1 MENIAEES
9 QLWKVGQSN
18 LDEIKRPATS
28 FLYKDVLS
36 YSQKNQ
42 LIAQQRLLLPKYK
55 IKISVAESHFL
66 LRFKCFLFDTVQ
78 FEECSA
84 ISSMAADNTLIVL
97 RISCVTSIKQGA
109 QPSIFWY
116 LSTVFL
122 KKIKNIFKAALKNIF
137 ALQMG
142 SGHRL
147 WRQFENSDINVTECS
162 RKKDSS
168 CDE

>member
-1 MENIAEES
+1 
-9 QLWKVGQSN
+9 
-18 LDEIKRPATS
+18 
-28 FLYKDVLS
+28 
-36 YSQKNQ
+36 
-42 LIAQQRLLLPKYK
+42 
-55 IKISVAESHFL
+55 
-66 LRFKCFLFDTVQ
+66 
-78 FEECSA
+78 
-84 ISSMAADNTLIVL
+84 
-97 RISCVTSIKQGA
+97 
-109 QPSIFWY
+109 

>member
-1 MENIAEES
+1 MNFSSKIPILRSFVRAYALTKFKKEWRKRNKQNQTVPMNIFPMECVE
-9 QLWKVGQSN
+9 VGN
-18 LDEIKRPATS
+18 GTYGELHI
-28 FLYKDVLS
+28 LS
-36 YSQKNQ
+36 YFPPIEKLTIGN
-42 LIAQQRLLLPKYK
+42 Y
-55 IKISVAESHFL
+55 VALASNVHFIL
-66 LRFKCFLFDTVQ
+66 
-78 FEECSA
+78 SG
-84 ISSMAADNTLIVL
+84 
-97 RISCVTSIKQGA
+97 SID
-109 QPSIFWY
+109 

-137 ALQMG
+137 SL